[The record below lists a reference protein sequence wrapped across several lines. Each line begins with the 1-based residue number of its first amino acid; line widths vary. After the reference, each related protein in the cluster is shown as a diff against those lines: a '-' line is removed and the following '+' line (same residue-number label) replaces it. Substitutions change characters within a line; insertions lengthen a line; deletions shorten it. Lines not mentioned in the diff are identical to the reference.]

1 MYEKTL
7 GLSGL
12 RVSAVGLGCMGMSHA
27 YGAPA
32 DELEMTELLADT
44 VEMGYTLFD
53 TAEVYCTPDSLYH
66 NEELLGKALRPLP
79 QRKRLTC
86 RPPCGQQ
93 SAPVDKYHYGS
104 FLAGKPL
111 P

>member
-27 YGAPA
+27 YCAPA
-32 DELEMTELLADT
+32 DELEMTELLADA

-53 TAEVYCTPDSLYH
+53 TAEVYCTPDSLHH
-66 NEELLGKALRPLP
+66 NEELLGKALRPSP

-86 RPPCGQQ
+86 RPPCDQQ